1 MLLVTEHIVHNN
13 PKANWKN
20 PIGFCQGDLAN
31 SVANLWFGLQN
42 SVIPAALYSSDLE
55 MLRIDVSQYLTAIGC
70 CLTVLWHLHEVE
82 YFSTT
87 VCCESH
93 NPPHERVTRDEF
105 KMPAQIH
112 LLLQLEN
119 HNTEFWKIHH
129 FNIQVACFTFTFIRR
144 FYPKQLTVRV
154 YSCTECIFRH
164 WVYIQAIHL
173 YCQYMC
179 SLGIEPTTFALLK
192 QCSNH
197 WATGTH

>member
-31 SVANLWFGLQN
+31 SVANLWFGLQK

-129 FNIQVACFTFTFIRR
+129 FNIQVACFTFTFMHLSDAFI
-144 FYPKQLTVRV
+144 QSNLQ
-154 YSCTECIFRH
+154 C
-164 WVYIQAIHL
+164 IQAIHL

-179 SLGIEPTTFALLK
+179 SLGIEPTTFALLT